1 MTSDERRGPRLQG
14 WHITLI
20 CMTLAAAVLAPYA
33 SQLHDGF
40 EAVMDRLGMPVE
52 KPNVNPAPLSD
63 YSLPGAGRER
73 ARQFVA
79 VVIGMLAVFCV
90 SYGAAKLLA
99 RRRPGDRQRD

>member
-52 KPNVNPAPLSD
+52 KPNVNP
-63 YSLPGAGRER
+63 
-73 ARQFVA
+73 
-79 VVIGMLAVFCV
+79 
-90 SYGAAKLLA
+90 
-99 RRRPGDRQRD
+99 